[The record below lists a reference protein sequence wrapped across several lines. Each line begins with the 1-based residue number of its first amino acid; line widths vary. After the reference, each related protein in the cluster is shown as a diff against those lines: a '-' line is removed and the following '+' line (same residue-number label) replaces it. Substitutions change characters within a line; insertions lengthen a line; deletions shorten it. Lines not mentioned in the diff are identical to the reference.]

1 MRYRRLLFTTPAL
14 AALLALPACGS
25 EQAAGPSDSATTSVQ
40 PTRSPADRLT
50 VEVRASANATPT
62 TWTLTCGPAGGD
74 HPKAAKACE
83 ALGKAEDPFK
93 PVPKDQI
100 CTEIYGGPQVATVKG
115 TWRGRQVDAGFN
127 RKNGC
132 EMHRWDQ
139 VEPLFGD
146 TVKRD

>member
-100 CTEIYGGPQVATVKG
+100 
-115 TWRGRQVDAGFN
+115 WRGRQVDAGFN